1 MYICAIE
8 EYGRSGRLII
18 LSNHETAD
26 SPEEDL
32 SGRSL
37 RIPLS
42 RREVRLYGLTE
53 RMEISEDQ
61 VQDLLLQAY
70 RKCLSY
76 SGWLLQRQDYS
87 EKKLKEKLVKAR
99 YPSDIV
105 SRVINELKQ
114 AHYVDD
120 ERMASRYISIH
131 IQDRSSAR
139 IRQDLAG
146 KGVSR
151 EVIQNAF
158 AGMSEETARQA
169 QISQIRKLLEK
180 KRYDASTAGW
190 EETQKIKAFLYR
202 KGYNSELIRAA
213 LDSEDNLDS
222 DSFSV

>member
-18 LSNHETAD
+18 LTNHENAD

-32 SGRSL
+32 SDQSL

-42 RREVRLYGLTE
+42 RREVRLYGLKE
-53 RMEISEDQ
+53 KEEISEDQ
-61 VQDLLLQAY
+61 VQDLLLFSY

-87 EKKLKEKLVKAR
+87 EKKLEEKLTKAR

-105 SRVINELKQ
+105 SRVIKELKQ
-114 AHYVDD
+114 AHYLDD
-120 ERMASRYISIH
+120 ERMASRYIAVH

-139 IRQDLAG
+139 IQQDLTR
-146 KGVSR
+146 KGISR
-151 EVIQNAF
+151 EIIRNAF
-158 AGMSEETARQA
+158 AEMNEETAARA
-169 QISQIRKLLEK
+169 QVSQIRKLLEK
-180 KRYDASTAGW
+180 KHYDAATAGW

-202 KGYNSELIRAA
+202 KGYNPELIRRA
-213 LDSEDNLDS
+213 LDAEDNLDS